1 MANLSADAQG
11 QSTLLEVWGEEEG
24 ERGRVGR
31 VGVGECE
38 QTDRHAFLL
47 AGLGFRNLLDRPGI
61 DGSQAIFLSL
71 NFLLADGC
79 RRPV

>member
-1 MANLSADAQG
+1 MHRASPHCLKF
-11 QSTLLEVWGEEEG
+11 GERKREREGGLEG
-24 ERGRVGR
+24 EGR

-47 AGLGFRNLLDRPGI
+47 AGLGFRNLLDGPGI